1 MIILAFIFAILFW
14 VFAEIIREHVLGWKC
29 EGFKEHMLH
38 VLMIVLIF
46 ISATFSSVAWDE
58 IKKSG
63 VKEQVEQSK

>member
-38 VLMIVLIF
+38 ILMVLLVLI
-46 ISATFSSVAWDE
+46 SMTFSGIGWDE